1 MTKSFCNVALVA
13 ATIIGGLA
21 AFSIPARAH
30 HGWDWAQAEQTE
42 LKGTIQ
48 KISMAPPHPS
58 LQVKASDGKVWTI
71 ELANPAGTERSG
83 FNANAAKAG
92 DPIVVLGNRD
102 KNPKTA
108 RMKAVRITVGEK
120 QFDLY
125 PERIRASR

>member
-1 MTKSFCNVALVA
+1 MSITTKRGLLGIA
-13 ATIIGGLA
+13 LA
-21 AFSIPARAH
+21 AALAAASVPVIAH
-30 HGWDWAQAEQTE
+30 HGWDWAQEQQTE

-48 KISMAPPHPS
+48 KVSVAPPHPS

-71 ELANPAGTERSG
+71 ELANPAATERSG
-83 FNANAAKAG
+83 FNAKSAKTG

-102 KNPKTA
+102 KDTKKA
-108 RMKAVRITVGEK
+108 RMKAVRITVGDK